1 MLRVF
6 VEMHAEGPD
15 AERHEYST
23 GTEVYCS
30 EQQAGHAEETRMIP
44 SSSLVLNVARVTKR
58 GPEVVPGPLLRRRQC
73 LGPEGAVTAFVSP
86 ANGQSSRLTSVRFRS
101 LQILHGMFVLISIPP
116 PLGDCC
122 IRMIELYRA
131 QVTVSYVT

>member
-44 SSSLVLNVARVTKR
+44 SGRWCFNVA
-58 GPEVVPGPLLRRRQC
+58 Q
-73 LGPEGAVTAFVSP
+73 
-86 ANGQSSRLTSVRFRS
+86 
-101 LQILHGMFVLISIPP
+101 
-116 PLGDCC
+116 
-122 IRMIELYRA
+122 
-131 QVTVSYVT
+131 